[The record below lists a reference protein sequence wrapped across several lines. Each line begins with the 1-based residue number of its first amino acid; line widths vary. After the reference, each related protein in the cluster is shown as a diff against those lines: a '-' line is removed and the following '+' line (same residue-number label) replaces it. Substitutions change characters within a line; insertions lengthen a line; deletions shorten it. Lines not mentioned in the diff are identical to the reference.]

1 MGWVAFV
8 WQVVIW
14 LATTAISAS
23 MIKVPKGGPAAGAD
37 KFQFPTASEDR
48 GISIIFGPR
57 WVKGPNVV
65 WWGKLANRAVKQSA
79 GRKYA
84 FFGPKRYTI
93 INYIYS
99 IGMHLVLC
107 HKADKIKAMKIGD
120 KVLAEGLSI
129 TANTTVNVNKPD
141 LFGGDKAGGGFV
153 GDIDV
158 EFGANAQPVNSY
170 LSGAIAGPVSAHRGV
185 VGLVLKDCAITA
197 APPDQPV
204 RIEAIS
210 VLLSATT
217 SMCSWYS
224 AKVELPG
231 GGMNPVHA
239 LRVICTRQG
248 WNNQQYDDAD
258 IGASFTDAADIVYSE
273 DLGLAAEISDE
284 AITAE
289 NAIDEILRM
298 IDGTL
303 FESKLNGKLEL
314 KLNRSGY
321 DPETL
326 PLYDDSVVI
335 SVEEFTRTGWGE
347 RINRSTV
354 SYYDLEV
361 DKDRSTNTISD
372 PAAISAQ
379 GGVVARTFRFQWCFQ
394 PEIAERLN
402 ERMLRESSAD
412 LAVATLVCNRLA
424 SDQLPGG
431 LFRWSDPDYGVTEI
445 VMRVKRIDYGSLT
458 DGRVR
463 IICVQDIF
471 SLPAAIYDTIP
482 TSGWVNPIND
492 PAAATVRAVFEAPF
506 WLAGPDAFS
515 PNTSGTILALAGP
528 PTSDATDFE
537 FWAGTP
543 YAEVMDEGG
552 AFSEYANTTA
562 VAGRQVPTSTVPVT
576 AGITAAAVGRLAMWE
591 SEIVRI
597 DAVGA
602 SLTLSRGM
610 LDTVPAEHA
619 SGTRIIVFEDNLAND
634 AFAVSS
640 SVSVKLLPAT
650 VRGRLA
656 IGSAPA
662 DSVTMNRRHLRPYA
676 PANLRING
684 SSYPASAS
692 GALTASWT
700 HRDRT
705 QQLSEPLLAQTAA
718 SVGPEAGVT
727 YTVRWYSPAGTLL
740 STETGVTGT
749 SSTPYTPPGA
759 GVVRCT
765 VEAIRDG
772 VGAWQLQEHTFT
784 WTP

>member
-1 MGWVAFV
+1 MGWVAVV

-14 LATTAISAS
+14 LVTTAYSAS
-23 MIKVPKGGPAAGAD
+23 QMKVPKGGPAAGAD
-37 KFQFPTASEDR
+37 KFSFPTASEDR
-48 GISIIFGPR
+48 GISIILGPR

-65 WWGKLANRAVKQSA
+65 WWGRLSNRAIKQSA

-84 FFGPKRYTI
+84 FFGPKRYTV
-93 INYIYS
+93 INYIYAL
-99 IGMHLVLC
+99 GMHLVLC

-120 KVLAEGLSI
+120 KVLAEGLSV
-129 TANTTVNVNKPD
+129 TSNTTLNINKPD
-141 LFGGDKAGGGFV
+141 LFGGEKAGGGFV
-153 GDIDV
+153 GAIDV
-158 EFGANAQPVNSY
+158 EFGGAAQAVNGY
-170 LSGAIAGPVSAHRGV
+170 LSGAIVGPVSAHRGV
-185 VGLVLKDCAITA
+185 VGLVLKDCEITA
-197 APPDQPV
+197 SPPGQDV
-204 RIEAIS
+204 RIEPIS
-210 VLLSATT
+210 VLMSATA
-217 SMCSWYS
+217 SMCSWYT
-224 AKVELPG
+224 AKVELPS
-231 GGMNPVHA
+231 GGMNPAHA

-248 WNNQQYDDAD
+248 WNNQQYEDEDLGD
-258 IGASFTDAADIVYSE
+258 SFTAAADILYTE
-273 DLGLAAEISDE
+273 DLGIAAEISDE
-284 AITAE
+284 TISAE
-289 NAIDEILRM
+289 AAIDEILRM

-303 FESKLNGKLEL
+303 FESKFNGKLEL
-314 KLNRSGY
+314 KLNRGGY
-321 DPETL
+321 DPSTL
-326 PLYDDSVVI
+326 PLFDESTVI
-335 SVEEFTRTGWGE
+335 AVEEFTRTGWGE

-354 SYYDLEV
+354 SYYDLDAE
-361 DKDRSTNTISD
+361 KDRSTNTISD

-402 ERMLRESSAD
+402 ERMLRENSAD
-412 LAVATLVCNRLA
+412 LAVATLVCKRQG
-424 SDQLPGG
+424 SGILPGDV
-431 LFRWSDPDYGVTEI
+431 FRWSDPDYGITQV
-445 VMRVKRIDYGSLT
+445 VMRAKRIDYGNLP

-471 SLPAAIYDTIP
+471 SLPDAVYDTIP

-492 PAAATVRAVFEAPF
+492 PAAASVRAVFEAPF

-515 PNTSGTILALAGP
+515 PATSGTILALAGR

-537 FWAGTP
+537 FWAGSP
-543 YAEVMDEGG
+543 YAEMMDEAG
-552 AFSEYANTTA
+552 AFSEYAATSA
-562 VAGRQVPTSTVPVT
+562 SVGRAAPTSTVAVG
-576 AGITAAAVGRLAMWE
+576 AGITALSVGKLALWE

-597 DAVGA
+597 DAVGG
-602 SLTLSRGM
+602 SLTVSRGM
-610 LDTVPAEHA
+610 LDTAVAEHA

-634 AFAVSS
+634 AFANAAAVN
-640 SVSVKLLPAT
+640 VKLLPAT

-662 DSVTMNRRHLRPYA
+662 DVVTMNQRHLRPYP

-692 GALTASWT
+692 GALTASWA

-705 QQLSEPLLAQTAA
+705 QQLSEPLLNQTATPI
-718 SVGPEAGVT
+718 GPEAGVT

-740 STETGVTGT
+740 STETGVTGA

-765 VEAIRDG
+765 VEAVRG
-772 VGAWQLQEHTFT
+772 GLGSWQLQEHTFN